1 MADILHKGLDGADEE
16 LPLDDPN
23 RPQHRHDD
31 ISQVADKGAD
41 GHDDPGEEVGFPAVA
56 VQFFVKAVEGGDGV
70 RLLGKDLDD
79 VMAGVHL
86 LDVAVEGPQG
96 VRLALKELL
105 GEAHHVHGGQQGEGE
120 GEEGHPGENRADK
133 QHHYQDGDKGKY
145 RVDNL
150 VDALLEGGGHR
161 VHVVGDPAENIPDGA
176 PVKVTQGQAADLLV
190 HRLAQ
195 AIDGFLRHTGD

>member
-1 MADILHKGLDGADEE
+1 MADILDEGLDGAHQEF
-16 LPLDDPN
+16 PLDDPH
-23 RPQHRHDD
+23 RPQHGDDD
-31 ISQVADKGAD
+31 IPQIAHKAAD
-41 GHDDPGEEVGFPAVA
+41 GHDDAGDEIGLPAVA
-56 VQFFVKAVEGGDGV
+56 VQLFIEAVKGRHRVF
-70 RLLGKDLDD
+70 LLGEDLYH
-79 VMAGVHL
+79 VVAGVHL
-86 LDVAVEGPQG
+86 LHIAVEGAQG

-120 GEEGHPGENRADK
+120 GEEGHPSENRADK

-195 AIDGFLRHTGD
+195 AIDGFLRHTGN